1 MLLLPLRHYT
11 HITIGIVTFC
21 LLIKYSKKVG
31 YQNTLSAVN
40 RLFVMNYIIAQWQI
54 LDLGFY
60 SILILNWYWCLKNKI
75 NFKYIFCLQEQ
86 IVFLGWNERRILIC
100 QIYCTRYLTNAEKLS
115 VYGIMTYNIENI
127 NRIQKKCWWLA
138 NLQIILRQKIELFF
152 YSLQCYVL
160 LWSQLCFKNWKW
172 NSFRADFSLW

>member
-11 HITIGIVTFC
+11 HIKIVIVTFC

-75 NFKYIFCLQEQ
+75 NFKYICLPTGTDCA
-86 IVFLGWNERRILIC
+86 FRLKLRRILIC
-100 QIYCTRYLTNAEKLS
+100 QIYCTWYLTNAEKLS
-115 VYGIMTYNIENI
+115 VYGIMTYNIDNI
-127 NRIQKKCWWLA
+127 NRIQKKVLTTCQSA
-138 NLQIILRQKIELFF
+138 NNITSKDWTFF